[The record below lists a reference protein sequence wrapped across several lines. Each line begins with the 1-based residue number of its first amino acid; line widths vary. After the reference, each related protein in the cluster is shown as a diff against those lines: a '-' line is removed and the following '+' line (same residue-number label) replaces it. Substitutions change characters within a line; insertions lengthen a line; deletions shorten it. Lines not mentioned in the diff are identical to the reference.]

1 MILRPLILG
10 LASTWLVGCQWLPES
25 LPSPGHNPTPQ
36 VQVNAG
42 ACFSEVP
49 SFADNACLLPDW
61 VAFGLAS
68 QRGDRAWRSGML
80 LTLEG
85 EGAEQR
91 LGRAV
96 LLAWGDEAQW
106 DQASELFKADLHAA
120 PARLQ
125 PLLRY
130 WLNEVEG
137 RRRLSRQLGE
147 EQSEREALAEEN
159 KALTEKLDALTAIER
174 NINSRQQTE

>member
-1 MILRPLILG
+1 MNLRPLLLG
-10 LASTWLVGCQWLPES
+10 LATTWLVGCQGFPEN
-25 LPSPGHNPTPQ
+25 LQGPRDTAGPQ
-36 VQVNAG
+36 VQLSAG

-49 SFADNACLLPDW
+49 SFADDACLLHDW
-61 VAFGLAS
+61 IALGLAS
-68 QRGDRAWRSGML
+68 QRGDRAWREGML

-85 EGAEQR
+85 SGAEQR

-106 DQASELFKADLHAA
+106 DEASELFKADLHAA

-137 RRRLSRQLGE
+137 RRSLSHQLVE
-147 EQSEREALAEEN
+147 ERKEREALAAEN
-159 KALTEKLDALTAIER
+159 GALTEKLDALTAIER